1 MRGVAR
7 IEPLGREDCLACLA
21 TTATGRIAASQAAL
35 PVVFP
40 VRFAVLSGA
49 VVFSLPPGSPRWSA
63 IDDHVV
69 AFEADSG
76 TDGSDRC
83 WSVQVQGV
91 CREVPSV
98 NTDVLGDLPL
108 PRWHHSGAPDH
119 LMFLPLERVSGERIT
134 WGLAEPSDPMNPD
147 QQS

>member
-7 IEPLGREDCLACLA
+7 VEPLDLEDCLACLA

-35 PVVFP
+35 PIVFP
-40 VRFAVLSGA
+40 IRFAILSGG

-69 AFEADSG
+69 AFEADSEADSS
-76 TDGSDRC
+76 DGC
-83 WSVQVQGV
+83 WSVQIQGV
-91 CREVPSV
+91 CREVPSM
-98 NTDVLGDLPL
+98 NIDPLGDLPL
-108 PRWHHSGAPDH
+108 PRWHHSGAADH

-134 WGLAEPSDPMNPD
+134 WGLAEPYDPIDSD
-147 QQS
+147 QQF